1 MKKFH
6 LSRNNVMLGGVCG
19 GLGEYFNI
27 DPVLFRILFIF
38 FALTG
43 SLGVWVYLLL
53 WLLADSDKKASGPH
67 RRRKDTSPVEDVDFT
82 YVEEDDRKETSEPS
96 N

>member
-1 MKKFH
+1 MSMRKFH

-53 WLLADSDKKASGPH
+53 WLLAQPPQRPGHGTNYH
-67 RRRKDTSPVEDVDFT
+67 RQDDTRTEDVDFT
-82 YVEEDDRKETSEPS
+82 YVEEE
-96 N
+96 

>member
-1 MKKFH
+1 MKRCH

-19 GLGEYFNI
+19 GLGEYFDI
-27 DPVLFRILFIF
+27 DPVLFRILCIF

-53 WLLADSDKKASGPH
+53 WLLADSDKRKSGPKH
-67 RRRKDTSPVEDVDFT
+67 RRKDTSPVEDVDFT
-82 YVEEDDRKETSEPS
+82 YVEEERKDSSEPS

>member
-1 MKKFH
+1 MRRFYR
-6 LSRNNVMLGGVCG
+6 SRNNVMLGGVCG
-19 GLGEYFNI
+19 GLGEYFNV

-53 WLLADSDKKASGPH
+53 WLLSQPQPNNRATYDGAGH
-67 RRRKDTSPVEDVDFT
+67 RRGEATTEDVDFT
-82 YVEEDDRKETSEPS
+82 YIDEEDKS
-96 N
+96 

>member
-1 MKKFH
+1 
-6 LSRNNVMLGGVCG
+6 MLGGVCG

-82 YVEEDDRKETSEPS
+82 YVEEEDRKETSEPS
-96 N
+96 R

>member
-1 MKKFH
+1 MKRFH
-6 LSRNNVMLGGVCG
+6 LSRTNILLGGVCG
-19 GLGEYFNI
+19 GLGEYFDI

-53 WLLADSDKKASGPH
+53 WLLAKPAENVSRGTNPQRNES
-67 RRRKDTSPVEDVDFT
+67 TTEDIDFT
-82 YVEEDDRKETSEPS
+82 YIEDDERKGASEPS

>member
-1 MKKFH
+1 
-6 LSRNNVMLGGVCG
+6 MLGGVCG

-53 WLLADSDKKASGPH
+53 WLLAGSDKKASGPH